1 MCFQKFKKYEITF
14 YNFILFTQA
23 SELFRKN
30 HSEPQLANT
39 NNTKLG
45 TNNHISSIANPGKPK
60 SVKHVRI
67 DTEANFSDNSL
78 KATLNTAENL
88 LGIHGTKA
96 PNRGESGK
104 RGSTNSQQRRPFSF
118 CSDRSRSVSVTSND
132 SCSTYESD
140 LLQND
145 GGDADAQDIYW
156 KKDYENNNPAKLNT
170 KKDNSDSQNQ
180 RATGSRVNPRLSKRS
195 YSMDTGEIMDS
206 DHEDNFWSDSP
217 QDFHTQMIE
226 MKIAEHPEETL
237 RAENRSSSASV
248 RRVSQESTKSQLN
261 RTFTEDLSVEES
273 KKLLRSS
280 SSGSAV
286 SKENKNQAVKTSDFD
301 RMLLM
306 QSDNLLQGVTDLIN
320 EIKSTDTC
328 KKLQKPSL
336 SSCTSMSKADSV
348 EKLVADL
355 RNDINKQMFDSLG
368 SKEDSPEQHEMVDE
382 RYNFNTLDL
391 SGIELNDITCPSQVM
406 EQSVPNTGR
415 FERPLSAVV
424 LGNNNNGNTTKLSN
438 DIISEAESYLL
449 MNREKSSVTQNS
461 NNNNGNG
468 SIDGFESSSD
478 SNNQTL
484 SSSGALSI
492 IQQQANSASNSARRG
507 DSGGGGG
514 VPGSST
520 VQHKSGFDINQ
531 EEIQRK
537 ICSALKLLEEEEK
550 ARRDSMTPRRGNSE
564 RSQSPFMSVSNP
576 DSRSSSRG
584 GGRGGDSVKSSPRIR
599 SAERNISYG
608 SYDSHHSNM
617 HKGMHDRGSVSNQNI
632 EGRSFNSEPQSARS
646 CSCITEHVSV
656 ESLNSARSSKTTIG
670 TVGRT
675 YNSNSDAGR
684 NAQTSRIHRP
694 GSGCDGMWDAK
705 DDKTK

>member
-1 MCFQKFKKYEITF
+1 M
-14 YNFILFTQA
+14 
-23 SELFRKN
+23 
-30 HSEPQLANT
+30 
-39 NNTKLG
+39 
-45 TNNHISSIANPGKPK
+45 
-60 SVKHVRI
+60 KHVRI
-67 DTEANFSDNSL
+67 DTEANFSDNSF

-96 PNRGESGK
+96 PNRGESGG
-104 RGSTNSQQRRPFSF
+104 RGRRPFSF

-132 SCSTYESD
+132 SCSTYESE

-145 GGDADAQDIYW
+145 GIQDRGGDADSQDIYW
-156 KKDYENNNPAKLNT
+156 RKDYENNNRSKLNT
-170 KKDNSDSQNQ
+170 KGENVDSQH
-180 RATGSRVNPRLSKRS
+180 AKGSRVIVNPRLSKRS

-206 DHEDNFWSDSP
+206 DQDDNFWSDSP

-237 RAENRSSSASV
+237 RAENRSSSASA
-248 RRVSQESTKSQLN
+248 RRVSQESVKAQLN
-261 RTFTEDLSVEES
+261 RTFTEDLSGEEG
-273 KKLLRSS
+273 KKLVRSS
-280 SSGSAV
+280 SSGSPA
-286 SKENKNQAVKTSDFD
+286 SKDNKNQAMKASEFD

-328 KKLQKPSL
+328 KKLQKPSI
-336 SSCTSMSKADSV
+336 SSSTSMSKADSV

-355 RNDINKQMFDSLG
+355 RNDINKQMFDSSG
-368 SKEDSPEQHEMVDE
+368 SKGDSPEQHEMVDE

-424 LGNNNNGNTTKLSN
+424 LGNSSNGNTTKLSN

-449 MNREKSSVTQNS
+449 MNREKSSVVQNS
-461 NNNNGNG
+461 NNNNNGNGNG
-468 SIDGFESSSD
+468 SSDGFDSSSD
-478 SNNQTL
+478 SNNQTF

-507 DSGGGGG
+507 DSSGGGG
-514 VPGSST
+514 VASSAA
-520 VQHKSGFDINQ
+520 QHKSGFDINQ

-550 ARRDSMTPRRGNSE
+550 ARRESMTPRRGNSE

-576 DSRSSSRG
+576 DSRASSRG
-584 GGRGGDSVKSSPRIR
+584 GGRGDSVRSSPTPRIR
-599 SAERNISYG
+599 SEEKNIPYG
-608 SYDSHHSNM
+608 SYESHHSNM
-617 HKGMHDRGSVSNQNI
+617 QKSMH
-632 EGRSFNSEPQSARS
+632 EGRSFPSEPQSARS

-670 TVGRT
+670 TVGRA
-675 YNSNSDAGR
+675 YNSNSDGGR
-684 NAQTSRIHRP
+684 NGQGRNNRP
-694 GSGCDGMWDAK
+694 GSGGDGMWEAK